1 MKKLMESE
9 HKSTVIRLALAF
21 VLFAALIVLKAC
33 GVLAPLEGKWYSF
46 LPWLVPYLIAGYDIV
61 FEAIENIFHGEI
73 FDEDFLMMIATVGA
87 FAIGENME
95 GAAVMIL
102 FKLGE
107 LFEDYAVDQSR
118 DSITEMMDISPEYAN
133 VIVDGVLTE
142 VAPEE
147 VHPGDVITV
156 KPGEKVPLDG
166 EVVMGGSDL
175 DTSSLTGES
184 RLRHVGVGDE
194 VISGCVNTTGTLQVR
209 VTKEYA
215 DSTAARIL
223 ELAENAEERK
233 AKTESFITRFA
244 RVYTPVVTILAVL
257 LAVVPPLLLHQE
269 FSEWI
274 RRACTFLVISCPC
287 ALVIS
292 VPLGF
297 FAGIGASS
305 RIGVL
310 VKGSNYLEML
320 SNVKTMVFD
329 KTGTL
334 TEGTFRVLR
343 LVPAEGISE
352 EELLETAAGTEYY
365 SDHPI
370 AAAIRTAYTGIIQAE
385 QVTDTEAIHGK
396 GIRASV
402 SGSVCYAGN
411 LSLMEEHGFAAP
423 EFTEAGTVV
432 YVEKDEQYLGALL
445 LSDGLKEGVDTVI
458 SDLKN
463 DGIRTVM
470 LTGDREEAAREIAK
484 RLGMDAYYAEL
495 LPADKVA
502 HVERLIDKDN
512 GPVAFVGDGVNDAP
526 VLVRSDVGIAMGA
539 LGSDAAIEAADVV
552 LMDDDIRKIDRA
564 KQIAQRTLR
573 IVRQNIILALTVK
586 FAVLI
591 LGAFGFANMWMAI
604 FADVGV
610 MVIAVLNAMR
620 AASPQ

>member
-1 MKKLMESE
+1 MKNLMESE
-9 HKSTVIRLALAF
+9 HKSTVIRLILAF
-21 VLFAALIVLKAC
+21 VLFGALIALKAF
-33 GVLAPLEGKWYSF
+33 GMLAPLDGKWYSF

-61 FEAIENIFHGEI
+61 LEAIENIFHGEI

-133 VIVDGVLTE
+133 VIVDGVLKE

-156 KPGEKVPLDG
+156 KPGERIPLDG
-166 EVVMGGSDL
+166 VVMMGGSDL

-184 RLRHVGVGDE
+184 RLRHVGTGDE
-194 VISGCVNTTGTLQVR
+194 VISGCINTTGTLQVK

-215 DSTAARIL
+215 DSTVKRIL

-257 LAVVPPLLLHQE
+257 LAVVPPLLLHE
-269 FSEWI
+269 GFSEWI

-320 SNVKTMVFD
+320 SNVRTLVFD

-343 LVPAEGISE
+343 TVPEEGVSE
-352 EELLETAAGTEYY
+352 AELLETAAGTEYY

-370 AAAIRTAYTGIIQAE
+370 AAAIRTAYSGKIQPE
-385 QVTDTEAIHGK
+385 QVEDSEAIHGK
-396 GIRASV
+396 GIRAKI
-402 SGSVCYAGN
+402 SGSTCYAGN
-411 LSLMEEHGFAAP
+411 ISLMEEHGLAVP
-423 EFTEAGTVV
+423 EFPEAGTVV
-432 YVEKDEQYLGALL
+432 YVEKEGRYLGALL
-445 LSDGLKEGVDTVI
+445 LSDGVKEGAETVI
-458 SDLKN
+458 SDLKKA
-463 DGIRTVM
+463 GIRTVM
-470 LTGDREEAAREIAK
+470 LTGDRHESAREIAK
-484 RLGMDAYYAEL
+484 KLKIDTYFAEL

-502 HVERLIDKDN
+502 HVEQLIEK
-512 GPVAFVGDGVNDAP
+512 GGSPLAFVGDGVNDAP

-539 LGSDAAIEAADVV
+539 LGSDAAIEAADIV

-573 IVRQNIILALTVK
+573 IVRQNIVLALAVK
-586 FAVLI
+586 FLVLI
-591 LGAFGFANMWMAI
+591 LGAFGYANMWMAI

-620 AASPQ
+620 ATRA